1 MFDSTLLS
9 THPRHL
15 VKQHVQKSFFG
26 CFVLIRLVVPVNNVF
41 VNHQSVLVHH
51 RFKSINDAVFFAYV
65 SSDFF
70 DIYCLFGLLK
80 VFFKQLSY
88 DTITKVSLNNQ
99 FGYVVL
105 LTVSQNVQKRC
116 V

>member
-1 MFDSTLLS
+1 MLDGPFLS
-9 THPRHL
+9 THSTHL
-15 VKQHVQKSFFG
+15 VEEHIEKSFFG

-41 VNHQSVLVHH
+41 IDDKTVLVHH
-51 RFKSINDAVFFAYV
+51 RFKSVNNSVFFAYV

-70 DIYCLFGLLK
+70 DIYRLFSLLK
-80 VFFKQLSY
+80 MFFKQLSY
-88 DTITKVSLNNQ
+88 DAITKVSLNNE

-105 LTVSQNVQKRC
+105 LTVSQNVQECC